1 MRHAVANIDTT
12 HRRSSTVPYL
22 LKYGIEMWNDRK
34 CFLISDGMHKLFFSV
49 VCWMDAGNV
58 HKKGWRRGSWQPV
71 KRHLRYKY
79 SWECTK
85 MMMLLTKRWHRTPI
99 IITRQDRMS
108 GWNNISKHTGVSL
121 VCCRWSLF
129 VSLAILIK
137 AFGSIPADLV
147 SLPLTI
153 PLLVLSCSQST
164 RCTVLS
170 IFSGIVFLLV
180 LPHNN

>member
-1 MRHAVANIDTT
+1 MVCTSYSSVLCGLDAV
-12 HRRSSTVPYL
+12 
-22 LKYGIEMWNDRK
+22 
-34 CFLISDGMHKLFFSV
+34 
-49 VCWMDAGNV
+49 NV
-58 HKKGWRRGSWQPV
+58 HNKGWRRGSWHPV

-99 IITRQDRMS
+99 IIRQDRMS
-108 GWNNISKHTGVSL
+108 GWNNISQHTGVSL
-121 VCCRWSLF
+121 VCRWSLF

-147 SLPLTI
+147 SLPPILC
-153 PLLVLSCSQST
+153 LLVLSCSQTYIARTT

-170 IFSGIVFLLV
+170 IFSGIVFPLFLL
-180 LPHNN
+180 HNN